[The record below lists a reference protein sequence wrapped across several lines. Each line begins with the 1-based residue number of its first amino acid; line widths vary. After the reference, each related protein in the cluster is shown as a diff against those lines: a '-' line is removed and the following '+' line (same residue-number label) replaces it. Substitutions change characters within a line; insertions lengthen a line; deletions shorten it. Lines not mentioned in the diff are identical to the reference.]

1 MDLILR
7 ETLKRSGVW
16 ESYKLKHNIVEGAS
30 ADLWQFVPAAEKQL
44 FEELVG
50 NSDVQWEYQQMNG
63 IEPED
68 DTDEAHYREWLKEYT
83 EGRIFDAIGYINGSM
98 TTQDGEIV
106 IYRQITAP
114 TNWVEQG
121 GLTAQPLG
129 VFWSWSEDAAES
141 HWGAHGNSGHQE
153 YLIVG
158 SVRMQDVDWVQTLY
172 ANANPSYEEE
182 KEITVN
188 DGASVKFLDVYKIE
202 NRKPV
207 EVSGHENLMG
217 QRLAA

>member
-16 ESYKLKHNIVEGAS
+16 ESYKLKHHIVEGA
-30 ADLWQFVPAAEKQL
+30 AVDLWQYVEAAEREL
-44 FEELVG
+44 FGEMV
-50 NSDVQWEYQQMNG
+50 SDPEVRFEYQQLNG
-63 IEPED
+63 IEQED
-68 DTDEAHYREWLKEYT
+68 DTDDAHYQEWLKEYT
-83 EGRIFDAIGYINGSM
+83 EGKVYDAIGYINGSV

-106 IYRQITAP
+106 IYRRITAP

-121 GLTAQPLG
+121 GLTSQPLG
-129 VFWSWSEDAAES
+129 VFWSWSETAAEA
-141 HWGAHGNSGHQE
+141 HWGTFNGDHQE

-158 SVRMQDVDWVQTLY
+158 SVRMQDVDWLRTLFV
-172 ANANPSYEEE
+172 NANPSTESE

-188 DGASVKFLDVYKIE
+188 DGATVKFLDVYKIE

-207 EVSGHENLMG
+207 EISGHENLIG

>member
-30 ADLWQFVPAAEKQL
+30 ADLWQYVEVVEKHL
-44 FEELVG
+44 FDEMV
-50 NSDVQWEYQQMNG
+50 SDSEVRWEYQQMNG
-63 IEPED
+63 IEQED
-68 DTDEAHYREWLKEYT
+68 DTDDAHYQEWLKEYA
-83 EGRIFDAIGYINGSM
+83 EGKVYDAIGYLNGSL

-106 IYRQITAP
+106 IYRRITAP
-114 TNWVEQG
+114 SNWVEQG
-121 GLTAQPLG
+121 GLTTQPLG
-129 VFWSWSEDAAES
+129 VFWSWSEHAAES
-141 HWGAHGNSGHQE
+141 HWGNFSGDHQE

-172 ANANPSYEEE
+172 TNANPSTEEE

-188 DGASVKFLDVYKIE
+188 DGAPVKFLDVYRME
-202 NRKPV
+202 NSKPV
-207 EVSGHENLMG
+207 EVSGHENLIG
-217 QRLAA
+217 KRLTA